1 MGYVNDRGGYDYV
14 IQDVDNGL
22 YLASMDS
29 NVPEWTQ
36 DKYSAR
42 SFDSMDDLLDF
53 AAEYGYL
60 DGSGSK
66 VDESRVNVIKI
77 PFLAEEYEL
86 EERFYDDY
94 GYLDED
100 KITDFIEA
108 GGHDES
114 DESDNNDDYYDDE
127 FYDENPF

>member
-1 MGYVNDRGGYDYV
+1 MGFINERGGYDYA
-14 IQDVDNGL
+14 IQDVNNGL

-29 NVPEWTQ
+29 NMPEWTQ

-42 SFDSMDDLLDF
+42 SFDSMADLLDF

-108 GGHDES
+108 GGHDEN
-114 DESDNNDDYYDDE
+114 DESDNNGDYYDDE